1 MLRLMTVFLSDI
13 MTVMEILIGKQ
24 NTEIQNIRNLGIY
37 GVGNMHLIHQI
48 IILV

>member
-1 MLRLMTVFLSDI
+1 MLRLMTVFLSGI
-13 MTVMEILIGKQ
+13 MTVMEILTGKQ
-24 NTEIQNIRNLGIY
+24 NTEIQNIKKMDMY